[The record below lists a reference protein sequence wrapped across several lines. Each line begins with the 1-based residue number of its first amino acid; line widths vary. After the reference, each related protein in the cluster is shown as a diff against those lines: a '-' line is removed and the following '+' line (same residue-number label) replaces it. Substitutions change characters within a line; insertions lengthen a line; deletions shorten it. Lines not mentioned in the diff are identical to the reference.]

1 MTYFDPPS
9 MAPLPAARHDAM
21 RRQLTTMVATRRQT
35 RRPLLI
41 VGTTAAIAIGTSA
54 GAYAYV
60 QHSAPVTGKS
70 QAYCYTVDTLAGGY
84 FTTIAAGPP
93 GSSKTTQVADALSA
107 CGDFWRQGILR
118 AGDRNPVPP
127 GHANGIHPVPP
138 LVACVLPD
146 GTAAVFPG
154 PASTCTALGLPSAL
168 KH

>member
-60 QHSAPVTGKS
+60 QHSAPVTDKS

-107 CGDFWRQGILR
+107 CADFWRQGIL
-118 AGDRNPVPP
+118 P
-127 GHANGIHPVPP
+127 GRRQEP
-138 LVACVLPD
+138 
-146 GTAAVFPG
+146 GTARPRQRDTPSAAARG
-154 PASTCTALGLPSAL
+154 LRPAGRHGRGLPRSG
-168 KH
+168 